1 MSVRELLMI
10 CETLRWG
17 LMLAE
22 SITELNF
29 SEGLSNYKND
39 MSRDVLEDVVIGL
52 GCAISQ

>member
-1 MSVRELLMI
+1 MI

-17 LMLAE
+17 LMLAK

-39 MSRDVLEDVVIGL
+39 MSRDVLEEVVIGL

>member
-1 MSVRELLMI
+1 MI
-10 CETLRWG
+10 CETLRCG

-39 MSRDVLEDVVIGL
+39 MSRDVLEEVVIGL
-52 GCAISQ
+52 GGAISQ